1 MPWDREKGLEY
12 LNSPAFVENTYE
24 NIRRNSGYTDD
35 NNSGSTA
42 DEEEDFLSIMRA
54 IRERGEREGWDK
66 GGSSEFIPRS
76 RDPYEGYRRRD
87 IVDSER
93 WEMPHPYR
101 KGNRSYE
108 HWGEDLRN
116 RERMLEDAQRMRE
129 SLGSVLDMRPQ
140 PQKWMEPITGGFL
153 GGPLPN
159 IDDYSENRMRFAG
172 ELQQRAAESVA
183 AEAAAARARAL
194 QMMLPQSAIQNHFGN
209 SWGSYAR

>member
-1 MPWDREKGLEY
+1 MSWDREKGLEY

-76 RDPYEGYRRRD
+76 RDPYEGHRRRD
-87 IVDSER
+87 IIDVELND
-93 WEMPHPYR
+93 PYR
-101 KGNRSYE
+101 RGYRS
-108 HWGEDLRN
+108 WPQSN
-116 RERMLEDAQRMRE
+116 RERMLEDAQRMSE
-129 SLGSVLDMRPQ
+129 SLGSALDMRPQ

-172 ELQQRAAESVA
+172 ELQQRAAEAAA
-183 AEAAAARARAL
+183 AEAAARTGAL
-194 QMMLPQSAIQNHFGN
+194 QMQMMLPQSAIQNHFSN